1 MFLAFR
7 RLLPFLLVALSP
19 VRAARC
25 QDENDLDPPA
35 CRLSDLPDQAL
46 AMSARGWDSTSRR
59 TCSTGSS
66 SRMGTMT
73 PVATIT
79 ATATKYVSAVL
90 LCVSRKYMIQESV
103 Y

>member
-1 MFLAFR
+1 MLMFLAFR

-46 AMSARGWDSTSRR
+46 ADVCSRLGLDIEEDVLDR
-59 TCSTGSS
+59 LL
-66 SRMGTMT
+66 
-73 PVATIT
+73 
-79 ATATKYVSAVL
+79 VSDGDDP
-90 LCVSRKYMIQESV
+90 RR
-103 Y
+103 